1 LSLLRKIRRQRLAYM
16 LILPTALVMAAI
28 VFYPLIRGVVI
39 SFTDMNQ
46 YTMGSKFIAAS
57 YRFVGLQNYIRVL
70 SSAQFWDILVQTV
83 IWTVT
88 NVFFHFTI
96 GLALALMLNRRL
108 RGRVVYRTLLL
119 VPWAVPTYISA
130 FSWRWLFNSKY
141 GFFNLALKALGSDP
155 IPWLSHEVWAMVAVI
170 ATNVWLGFPFMMV
183 VLLGGLQSIPQEFY
197 EASQVDGCGHLR
209 QFWSI
214 TLPLLKPVALTA
226 TLLGIIWTFNM
237 FNVIYL
243 VTEGGPHHQTDILAT
258 FAFIEAFHQWR
269 FGMATTYAVIILSIL
284 LTFSFFYIRA
294 LRGSEEM
301 Y

>member
-1 LSLLRKIRRQRLAYM
+1 VSLLHTIRRHRLAYL
-16 LILPTALVMAAI
+16 LILPTAVVMAAI
-28 VFYPLIRGVVI
+28 VFYPLIRGVII
-39 SFTDMNQ
+39 SFTNMDQ
-46 YTMGSKFIAAS
+46 YNMGSAFVPAS
-57 YRFVGLQNYIRVL
+57 YRFVGLSNYIRVL
-70 SSAQFWDILVQTV
+70 SSHQFWDIFVQTI

-96 GLALALMLNRRL
+96 GLALALLLNRHL
-108 RGRVVYRTLLL
+108 RGRAVYRTLLL
-119 VPWAVPTYISA
+119 IPWAVPTYISA

-141 GFFNLALKALGSDP
+141 GFFNLALKALGANP
-155 IPWLSHEVWAMVAVI
+155 IPWLSDEVWAMVAVI

-183 VLLGGLQSIPQEFY
+183 VLLGGLQSIPKEMY
-197 EASQVDGCGHLR
+197 EASEVDGCGPLR
-209 QFWSI
+209 KFRSI
-214 TLPLLKPVALTA
+214 TLPLLRPVALTA

-269 FGMATTYAVIILSIL
+269 FGMATSYAVIILSIL
-284 LTFSFFYIRA
+284 LSFSFFYIRA
-294 LRGSEEM
+294 LRGSEEI

>member
-1 LSLLRKIRRQRLAYM
+1 MSLLRKIRRQRLAYL
-16 LILPTALVMAAI
+16 LILPTALVMAGI
-28 VFYPLIRGVVI
+28 VFYPLIRGVII

-46 YTMGSKFIAAS
+46 YNMGSKFIPPS
-57 YRFVGLQNYIRVL
+57 YRFVGLQNYIKVL
-70 SSAQFWDILVQTV
+70 VSSQFWDIFGQTI
-83 IWTVT
+83 IWTVS

-96 GLALALMLNRRL
+96 GLALALLLNRKL
-108 RGRVVYRTLLL
+108 RGRAVYRTFLLI
-119 VPWAVPTYISA
+119 PWAVPTYISA

-141 GFFNLALKALGSDP
+141 GFFNLALKALGQP
-155 IPWLSHEVWAMVAVI
+155 TIPWLSHEIWAMVAVI

-183 VLLGGLQSIPQEFY
+183 VLLGGLQSIPQELY
-197 EASQVDGCGHLR
+197 EASEVDGCGRIR
-209 QFWSI
+209 QFWTV

-294 LRGSEEM
+294 LRGSEEI

>member
-1 LSLLRKIRRQRLAYM
+1 MSLLRKIRRQRLAYL
-16 LILPTALVMAAI
+16 LILPTALVMAGI
-28 VFYPLIRGVVI
+28 VFYPLIRGVLI

-46 YTMGSKFIAAS
+46 YNMGSKFIPPS
-57 YRFVGLQNYIRVL
+57 YRFVWLQNYVKVL
-70 SSAQFWDILVQTV
+70 TSGQFWDILGQTL
-83 IWTVT
+83 IWTIT

-96 GLALALMLNRRL
+96 GLALALLLNRRF
-108 RGRVVYRTLLL
+108 RGRAIYRTLLL
-119 VPWAVPTYISA
+119 IPWAVPTYISA

-141 GFFNLALKALGSDP
+141 GFFNLALKALGADP
-155 IPWLSHEVWAMVAVI
+155 IPWLSHQVWAMVAVI
-170 ATNVWLGFPFMMV
+170 ATNIWLGFPFMMV
-183 VLLGGLQSIPQEFY
+183 VLLGGLQSIPKQMY
-197 EASQVDGCGHLR
+197 EASEVDGCGRIR
-209 QFWSI
+209 QFWTI
-214 TLPLLKPVALTA
+214 TLPLLKPGALTV

-284 LTFSFFYIRA
+284 LSFSFFYIRT
-294 LRGSEEM
+294 LKGSEEI

>member
-1 LSLLRKIRRQRLAYM
+1 LSLFANIRRNRLAYL
-16 LILPTALVMAAI
+16 LILPTALVMAGI
-28 VFYPLIRGVVI
+28 VFYPLIRGVLI

-46 YTMGSKFIAAS
+46 YNMGSRFVPAS
-57 YRFVGLQNYIRVL
+57 YRFVWLSNFAKVL
-70 SSAQFWDILVQTV
+70 ASSEFWDILGQTV

-96 GLALALMLNRRL
+96 GLALALLLNRRM
-108 RGRVVYRTLLL
+108 RGRALYRMLLL

-141 GFFNLALKALGSDP
+141 GFFNLALRALGADP

-183 VLLGGLQSIPQEFY
+183 VLLGGLQSIPRELY
-197 EASQVDGCGHLR
+197 EASEVDGCGR
-209 QFWSI
+209 VGQFRNI

-269 FGMATTYAVIILSIL
+269 FGLATTYAVIILSIL
-284 LTFSFFYIRA
+284 LSFSFLYIRA
-294 LRGSEEM
+294 LRGTEEI

>member
-1 LSLLRKIRRQRLAYM
+1 MSDIRRHRLAYL
-16 LILPTALVMAAI
+16 LILPTAVVMAGI
-28 VFYPLIRGVVI
+28 VFYPLIRGVII

-46 YTMGSKFIAAS
+46 YNMGSKFVPAS
-57 YRFVGLQNYIRVL
+57 YRFVGLNNYLQIL
-70 SSAQFWDILVQTV
+70 SGREFWDILGQTI

-96 GLALALMLNRRL
+96 GLALALLLNRRMRFRAL
-108 RGRVVYRTLLL
+108 YRMLLL
-119 VPWAVPTYISA
+119 IPWAVPTYISA

-141 GFFNLALKALGSDP
+141 GFFNLALQAVGLSP
-155 IPWLSHEVWAMVAVI
+155 ISWLSHEVWAMVAVI

-183 VLLGGLQSIPQEFY
+183 VLLGGLQSIPRELY
-197 EASQVDGCGHLR
+197 EASDVDGCSPFR
-209 QFWSI
+209 QFWTV
-214 TLPLLKPVALTA
+214 TLPLLRPVALTA

-258 FAFIEAFHQWR
+258 FAFVEAFHQWR
-269 FGMATTYAVIILSIL
+269 FGMATSYAVIILSIL
-284 LTFSFFYIRA
+284 LSFSFFYIRT
-294 LRGSEEM
+294 LKGSEEI

>member
-1 LSLLRKIRRQRLAYM
+1 LSLLSKIRRHRLAYL
-16 LILPTALVMAAI
+16 LILPTALVMAGI
-28 VFYPLIRGVVI
+28 VFYPLIRGVLI
-39 SFTDMNQ
+39 SFTNMNQ
-46 YTMGSKFIAAS
+46 YNMGSKFIPPS
-57 YRFVGLQNYIRVL
+57 YRFVWLSNYVKVL
-70 SSAQFWDILVQTV
+70 TSGQFWDILGQTL
-83 IWTVT
+83 IWTIS

-96 GLALALMLNRRL
+96 GLSLALLLNRRF
-108 RGRVVYRTLLL
+108 RGRAVYRTLLL
-119 VPWAVPTYISA
+119 IPWAVPTYISA

-141 GFFNLALKALGSDP
+141 GFFNLALKALGADP
-155 IPWLSHEVWAMVAVI
+155 IPWLSHQIWAMVAVI

-183 VLLGGLQSIPQEFY
+183 VLLGGLQSIPKEMY
-197 EASQVDGCGHLR
+197 EASEVDGCGRIR
-209 QFWSI
+209 QFWTI

-284 LTFSFFYIRA
+284 LSFSFFYIRT
-294 LRGSEEM
+294 LKGSEEI

>member
-1 LSLLRKIRRQRLAYM
+1 MSLLSKIRRHRLAYL
-16 LILPTALVMAAI
+16 LILPTALVMAGI
-28 VFYPLIRGVVI
+28 VFYPLIRGVLI
-39 SFTDMNQ
+39 SFTNMNQ
-46 YTMGSKFIAAS
+46 YNMGSKFIPPS
-57 YRFVGLQNYIRVL
+57 YRFVWLQNYVKVL
-70 SSAQFWDILVQTV
+70 TSSQFWDILGQTL
-83 IWTVT
+83 IWTIT

-96 GLALALMLNRRL
+96 GLSLALLLNRRF
-108 RGRVVYRTLLL
+108 RGRAVYRTLLL
-119 VPWAVPTYISA
+119 IPWAVPTYISA

-141 GFFNLALKALGSDP
+141 GFFNLALKQLGLEP
-155 IPWLSHEVWAMVAVI
+155 IPWLSHQVWAMVSVI
-170 ATNVWLGFPFMMV
+170 ATNIWLGFPFMMV
-183 VLLGGLQSIPQEFY
+183 VLLGGLQSIPKQMY
-197 EASQVDGCGHLR
+197 EASEVDGCGRIR
-209 QFWSI
+209 QFWTI

-284 LTFSFFYIRA
+284 LSFSFFYIRT
-294 LRGSEEM
+294 LKGSEEI

>member
-1 LSLLRKIRRQRLAYM
+1 LSLLRNIRRNRLAYL
-16 LILPTALVMAAI
+16 LILPTALVMAGI
-28 VFYPLIRGVVI
+28 VFYPLIRGVLI

-46 YTMGSKFIAAS
+46 YNMGSRFIPPS
-57 YRFVGLQNYIRVL
+57 YRFVWLHNYIRVL
-70 SSAQFWDILVQTV
+70 SSAQFWDILGQTV
-83 IWTVT
+83 IWTLT

-96 GLALALMLNRRL
+96 GLALALLLNRRL
-108 RGRVVYRTLLL
+108 RGRTIYRMLLL

-141 GFFNLALKALGSDP
+141 GFFNLALKALGADP
-155 IPWLSHEVWAMVAVI
+155 IPWLSHGVWAMVAVI

-183 VLLGGLQSIPQEFY
+183 VLLGGLQSIPRELY
-197 EASQVDGCGHLR
+197 EASQVDGCGRVR
-209 QFWSI
+209 QFWTV

-294 LRGSEEM
+294 LRGSEEI

>member
-1 LSLLRKIRRQRLAYM
+1 LSLLRKIHRQRLAYL
-16 LILPTALVMAAI
+16 LILPTALVMAGI
-28 VFYPLIRGVVI
+28 VFYPLIRGVII

-46 YTMGSKFIAAS
+46 YNMGSKFIPPS
-57 YRFVGLQNYIRVL
+57 YRFVGLANYVKIL
-70 SSAQFWDILVQTV
+70 ASSQFWDILGQTI
-83 IWTVT
+83 IWTVS

-96 GLALALMLNRRL
+96 GLALALMLNRKL
-108 RGRVVYRTLLL
+108 RGRAVYRTLLL
-119 VPWAVPTYISA
+119 IPWAVPTYISA

-141 GFFNLALKALGSDP
+141 GFFNLALKALGLGP
-155 IPWLSHEVWAMVAVI
+155 IPWLSHEIWAMVAVI

-183 VLLGGLQSIPQEFY
+183 VLLGGLQSIPEELY
-197 EASQVDGCGHLR
+197 EASEVDGCGHLR
-209 QFWSI
+209 QFWTI
-214 TLPLLKPVALTA
+214 TLPLLKPVAMTA

-269 FGMATTYAVIILSIL
+269 FAMATTYAVIILSIL
-284 LTFSFFYIRA
+284 LSFSFFYIKA
-294 LRGSEEM
+294 LRGSEEI

>member
-1 LSLLRKIRRQRLAYM
+1 
-16 LILPTALVMAAI
+16 
-28 VFYPLIRGVVI
+28 
-39 SFTDMNQ
+39 
-46 YTMGSKFIAAS
+46 MGSKFIPPS
-57 YRFVGLQNYIRVL
+57 FRFVGLRNYIRVL
-70 SSAQFWDILVQTV
+70 TGGEFWDILGQTV
-83 IWTVT
+83 IWTVS

-96 GLALALMLNRRL
+96 GLALALMLNRKF
-108 RGRVVYRTLLL
+108 RGRAIYRTLLL
-119 VPWAVPTYISA
+119 IPWAVPTYISA

-141 GFFNLALKALGSDP
+141 GFFNLALKGLGLSP
-155 IPWLSHEVWAMVAVI
+155 IPWLSHGIWAMVAVI

-197 EASQVDGCGHLR
+197 EASQVDGCGRLR
-209 QFWSI
+209 QFRSI

-294 LRGSEEM
+294 LRGSVEI

>member
-1 LSLLRKIRRQRLAYM
+1 MSLLRTIRRQRLAYL
-16 LILPTALVMAAI
+16 LILPTAVVMAAI
-28 VFYPLIRGVVI
+28 VFYPLIRGVMI

-46 YTMGSKFIAAS
+46 YNMGSKFIPPS
-57 YRFVGLQNYIRVL
+57 YRFVGLTNYVKVL
-70 SSAQFWDILVQTV
+70 TGAQFWDILVQTV

-96 GLALALMLNRRL
+96 GLALALMLNRQL
-108 RGRVVYRTLLL
+108 RGRAVYRMFLLI
-119 VPWAVPTYISA
+119 PWAVPTYISA

-141 GFFNLALKALGSDP
+141 GFFNLALKHLGLP
-155 IPWLSHEVWAMVAVI
+155 PVPWLSHEVWAMVAVI

-183 VLLGGLQSIPQEFY
+183 VLLGGLQSIPRELY
-197 EASQVDGCGHLR
+197 EASEVDGCGRAR
-209 QFWSI
+209 QFWTI

-284 LTFSFFYIRA
+284 LSFSFFYIRT
-294 LRGSEEM
+294 LRGTEEI

>member
-1 LSLLRKIRRQRLAYM
+1 LSLFRVIRRQRLAYL
-16 LILPTALVMAAI
+16 LILPTALVMAGI
-28 VFYPLIRGVVI
+28 VFFPLIRGVII

-46 YTMGSKFIAAS
+46 YNMGSKFIAPA
-57 YRFVGLQNYIRVL
+57 YRFVGLRNYIRVL
-70 SSAQFWDILVQTV
+70 SSSQFWDIFGQTA

-96 GLALALMLNRRL
+96 GLALALLLNRRL
-108 RGRVVYRTLLL
+108 RGRALYRMLLL
-119 VPWAVPTYISA
+119 IPWAVPTYISA

-141 GFFNLALKALGSDP
+141 GFFNLALKTLGLGPVS
-155 IPWLSHEVWAMVAVI
+155 WLSHEVWAMVAVI

-183 VLLGGLQSIPQEFY
+183 VLLGGLQSIPKEMY
-197 EASQVDGCGHLR
+197 EASEVDGCGRIR
-209 QFWSI
+209 QFATI
-214 TLPLLKPVALTA
+214 TLPLLKPVAMTA

-284 LTFSFFYIRA
+284 LSFSFFYIRA
-294 LRGSEEM
+294 LKGTEEI

>member
-1 LSLLRKIRRQRLAYM
+1 MSLLRNIRRHRLAYL
-16 LILPTALVMAAI
+16 LILPTALVMAGI
-28 VFYPLIRGVVI
+28 VFYPLIRGVAI
-39 SFTDMNQ
+39 SFTNMNQ
-46 YTMGSKFIAAS
+46 YTMGSKFIPPS
-57 YRFVGLQNYIRVL
+57 YRFVGLSNYVKVL
-70 SSAQFWDILVQTV
+70 TGSQFWDILGQTL

-96 GLALALMLNRRL
+96 GLALALMLNQRL
-108 RGRVVYRTLLL
+108 RGRAIYRTLLL
-119 VPWAVPTYISA
+119 IPWAVPTYISA

-141 GFFNLALKALGSDP
+141 GFFNLVLKQLGLSP
-155 IPWLSHEVWAMVAVI
+155 IPWLSHQVWAMVAVI

-197 EASQVDGCGHLR
+197 EASQVDGCGRLR
-209 QFWSI
+209 QFWTI

-269 FGMATTYAVIILSIL
+269 FGVATAYAVIILSIL
-284 LTFSFFYIRA
+284 LSFSFFYIKA
-294 LRGSEEM
+294 LRGTEEI

>member
-1 LSLLRKIRRQRLAYM
+1 MPRPRPGRSFCDAEGTTLSLLKKIRRHRLAYL
-16 LILPTALVMAAI
+16 LILPTAAVMAAI

-46 YTMGSKFIAAS
+46 YTMGSKFIPPS
-57 YRFVGLQNYIRVL
+57 YRFVGLQNYVKVL
-70 SSAQFWDILVQTV
+70 TGSQFWDILGQTV

-96 GLALALMLNRRL
+96 GLALALMLNRKI
-108 RGRVVYRTLLL
+108 RGRAVYRTLLL
-119 VPWAVPTYISA
+119 IPWAVPTYISA

-141 GFFNLALKALGSDP
+141 GFFNLALNQLDLSP

-170 ATNVWLGFPFMMV
+170 ATNVWL
-183 VLLGGLQSIPQEFY
+183 
-197 EASQVDGCGHLR
+197 
-209 QFWSI
+209 

-284 LTFSFFYIRA
+284 LTFSSFYIRA
-294 LRGSEEM
+294 LRGSEEI

>member
-1 LSLLRKIRRQRLAYM
+1 MSLMGKLRRHRLAYL
-16 LILPTALVMAAI
+16 LILPTAAVMAAI
-28 VFYPLIRGVVI
+28 VFYPLIRGVLI

-46 YTMGSKFIAAS
+46 YNMGSKFIPPS
-57 YRFVGLQNYIRVL
+57 YHFVGLLNYIRVL
-70 SSAQFWDILVQTV
+70 TGREFWDILGQTV
-83 IWTVT
+83 IWTLS

-96 GLALALMLNRRL
+96 GLALALMLNHKF
-108 RGRVVYRTLLL
+108 RGRAIYRTLLL
-119 VPWAVPTYISA
+119 IPWAVPSYISA

-141 GFFNLALKALGSDP
+141 GFFNLALKGLGLSP
-155 IPWLSHEVWAMVAVI
+155 IPWLSHEIWAMVAVI

-197 EASQVDGCGHLR
+197 EASQVDGCGRVR

-294 LRGSEEM
+294 LRGSEEI

>member
-1 LSLLRKIRRQRLAYM
+1 LSLLKKIRRHRLAYL
-16 LILPTALVMAAI
+16 LILPTAAVMAAI

-46 YTMGSKFIAAS
+46 YTMGSKFIPPS
-57 YRFVGLQNYIRVL
+57 YRFVGLQNYVKVL
-70 SSAQFWDILVQTV
+70 TGSQFWDILGQTV
-83 IWTVT
+83 IWTIT

-96 GLALALMLNRRL
+96 GLALALMLNRKI
-108 RGRVVYRTLLL
+108 RGRAVYRTLLL
-119 VPWAVPTYISA
+119 IPWAVPTYISA

-141 GFFNLALKALGSDP
+141 GFFNLALNQLDLSP

-197 EASQVDGCGHLR
+197 EASQVDGCGRVR

-284 LTFSFFYIRA
+284 LTFSSFYIRA
-294 LRGSEEM
+294 LRGSEEI